1 MSYFNTNETFFVIPL
16 NTNDEEIK
24 KTNYLFYI
32 LEKSGVGD
40 IIKSTNYKSS
50 NIGRKSYNPY
60 KLFAAI
66 IYCFALVYCY

>member
-24 KTNYLFYI
+24 KINYLFYI

-40 IIKSTNYKSS
+40 IIKSTNYK
-50 NIGRKSYNPY
+50 
-60 KLFAAI
+60 
-66 IYCFALVYCY
+66 